1 MTDIEVN
8 AQFVTIKVPDDI
20 DMSKPIP
27 LRIARNEEA
36 PNLWAT
42 TDGRRVFN
50 SEEWAVES
58 MKMDTQE
65 YKDHRT
71 KTIAAGRLARAEIV
85 ENYDGWVTTTG
96 DEDDYAQDVAELLE
110 KHGDQLAWA
119 GVAAEDI
126 PAQLPAWA
134 FCCTEGGFDF
144 DLESQ
149 LESYLADEHHENA
162 RDFLVDEKEL
172 WDFWSAW
179 VEKQKSL
186 TSYFIDTKRIVVI
199 DRERYETELAAAKAF
214 LEGEKP

>member
-1 MTDIEVN
+1 MTDIDVN

-27 LRIARNEEA
+27 LRISRNEEA

-50 SEEWAVES
+50 SEEWAAKS
-58 MKMDTQE
+58 MEMDEPE
-65 YKDHRT
+65 YKARQL
-71 KTIAAGRLARAEIV
+71 KRMEAGRLVRAEV
-85 ENYDGWVTTTG
+85 TENYDGWVTIDG
-96 DEDDYAQDVAELLE
+96 DEDSYAQDVPELLE
-110 KHGDQLAWA
+110 KSRDQLSWG
-119 GVAAEDI
+119 GVADEDI
-126 PAQLPAWA
+126 ASQLPAWA
-134 FCCTEGGFDF
+134 FCCTESGFDF

-149 LESYLADEHHENA
+149 LESYLSDEHHENS

-172 WDFWSAW
+172 WAFWSGW

-199 DRERYETELAAAKAF
+199 DRDRYTAELEAARKF
-214 LEGEKP
+214 LAED

>member
-1 MTDIEVN
+1 MTDIDVN
-8 AQFVTIKVPDDI
+8 AQFVTIKVPDDV

-50 SEEWAVES
+50 SEEWAAKS
-58 MKMDTQE
+58 MEMDGQE
-65 YKDHRT
+65 YKARQL
-71 KTIAAGRLARAEIV
+71 KRMEASRLVRAEV
-85 ENYDGWVTTTG
+85 TENYDGWVTIDG
-96 DEDDYAQDVAELLE
+96 DEDSYAQDVPELLE
-110 KHGDQLAWA
+110 KRRDQLSWG
-119 GVAAEDI
+119 GVADEDI
-126 PAQLPAWA
+126 PSQLPAWV
-134 FCCTEGGFDF
+134 FCCTESGFDF

-172 WDFWSAW
+172 WDFWNSW
-179 VEKQKSL
+179 VEKQKNL

-199 DRERYETELAAAKAF
+199 DRERYEAELAEAKAF
-214 LEGEKP
+214 LEGEGQ